1 MSVTIRDLL
10 ILPSLR
16 KARVVAGEKG
26 LSRIVSSISVLE
38 YAEPTILQ
46 DELFNSSQFYGSEL
60 VITAFFSV
68 KNDIE
73 AQCSSIRRL
82 HTVGEVGLI
91 LYYVGIVL
99 PSISQKVI
107 DLADELE
114 FPLICMPENRK
125 DLRYSEVIYEVM
137 KAIIKDQKEDTYLVG
152 EMLERISLLPTHQRS
167 MDTVLRM
174 LRDRLTCSFFL
185 LDSNLVTMNLA
196 NWPTNGNIDLAQV
209 FAYYE
214 NDIHKI
220 PEEAEMIV
228 LQQTTSIACSKIRN
242 ENTQPMYLLC
252 IKENGVLQMDMC
264 RQATEIVQLFVNIW
278 SKKHGN
284 VGREELINAILN
296 DEPVKMRRLADI
308 LHIDVGSIH
317 SMLLLLPEKPIGNG
331 KKLKDFNKRI
341 QNKVKSYIED
351 NCLVSMTGIY
361 NDVLVVF
368 TGEEQIKGSYDMM
381 TAVLMEDLKKSG
393 EEVILVSNLGLN
405 NTREVRNAYITCVN
419 NIKDAR
425 CIFPDMYAITLQA
438 VRFTEACKEIISCG
452 EDQIDNTL
460 SVLRPISDMEE
471 ELNQELMRTLEI
483 YLLDANMS
491 VIRTSELM
499 FVHKNTIKYR
509 INKLNERFNY
519 KINKMPETYDLYKA
533 VAIRRLFYNLKMQ
546 DNSK

>member
-1 MSVTIRDLL
+1 
-10 ILPSLR
+10 
-16 KARVVAGEKG
+16 
-26 LSRIVSSISVLE
+26 
-38 YAEPTILQ
+38 
-46 DELFNSSQFYGSEL
+46 
-60 VITAFFSV
+60 
-68 KNDIE
+68 
-73 AQCSSIRRL
+73 
-82 HTVGEVGLI
+82 
-91 LYYVGIVL
+91 
-99 PSISQKVI
+99 
-107 DLADELE
+107 
-114 FPLICMPENRK
+114 
-125 DLRYSEVIYEVM
+125 
-137 KAIIKDQKEDTYLVG
+137 
-152 EMLERISLLPTHQRS
+152 
-167 MDTVLRM
+167 
-174 LRDRLTCSFFL
+174 

-228 LQQTTSIACSKIRN
+228 LQQAMSIVCSKIRN

-341 QNKVKSYIED
+341 QNKVKSYIKD

-425 CIFPDMYAITLQA
+425 CIFPDKYAITLQA

>member
-16 KARVVAGEKG
+16 KARIVAGEKG

-228 LQQTTSIACSKIRN
+228 LQQAMSIVCSKIRN

-296 DEPVKMRRLADI
+296 DEPIKMRRLADI

-351 NCLVSMTGIY
+351 NCLISMTGIY

-405 NTREVRNAYITCVN
+405 NTREVRDAYITCVN
-419 NIKDAR
+419 NIKYAR
-425 CIFPDMYAITLQA
+425 CIFPDKYAITLQA

>member
-228 LQQTTSIACSKIRN
+228 LQQAMSIVCSKIRN

-296 DEPVKMRRLADI
+296 DEPVKMRRLADF

-351 NCLVSMTGIY
+351 NCLISMTGIY

-425 CIFPDMYAITLQA
+425 CIFPDKYAITLQA